1 MFFLDKSTSVE
12 KHVLSPT
19 NTKSLVN
26 SYFNIFL
33 TQKISSQKVQNK
45 IATNEQNNV
54 PLEAINRIKV
64 LNKS

>member
-33 TQKISSQKVQNK
+33 TQKFSYEKVQNK
-45 IATNEQNNV
+45 IATNE
-54 PLEAINRIKV
+54 
-64 LNKS
+64 